1 MFRLQPPLPDDFTT
15 ATSDELV
22 TRVTTARSRLGKRLV
37 ILGHHYQREEVIQFA
52 DKRAIRLA
60 CRALLLTSTMPSLSC
75 SAGFT
80 SWPSPPTYS
89 PGRARR

>member
-37 ILGHHYQREEVIQFA
+37 ILGHHYH
-52 DKRAIRLA
+52 
-60 CRALLLTSTMPSLSC
+60 CLLYTSRC
-75 SAGFT
+75 V
-80 SWPSPPTYS
+80 
-89 PGRARR
+89 